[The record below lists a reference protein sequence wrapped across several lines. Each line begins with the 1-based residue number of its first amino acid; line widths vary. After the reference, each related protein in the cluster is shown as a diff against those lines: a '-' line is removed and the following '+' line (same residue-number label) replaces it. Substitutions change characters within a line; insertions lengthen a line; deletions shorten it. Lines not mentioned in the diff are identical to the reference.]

1 MDLWVERYR
10 PKKLDHF
17 VWQDKKQRN
26 QIEQMLEQKS
36 IPSMLLV
43 GGPGMGKTTLGKM
56 VLHLLNVEEADILFL
71 NASHENSVD
80 VMRNKITNF
89 VQTWAFGDFKYV
101 FLDEADFLSINSM
114 AILRNLIE
122 TYSNSVRFILTCN
135 YEHKIIDALKSRLQT
150 FRFSKLE
157 NDEFIIRVA
166 EILANENI
174 EFNIDILD
182 SYVRATYPDMRKCIN
197 TLQQN
202 SINGKLVSLDQ
213 NQSNNVSDY
222 LLNAVELFKKNKIN
236 EGRKLLVQNVRTEE
250 IEDIYR
256 FFYNNL
262 DLWGESDEMQE
273 EAILIIA
280 KGIRNHSLCFDP
292 EINLSSTIVEL
303 SRIKKG

>member
-10 PKKLDHF
+10 PKKLDDF